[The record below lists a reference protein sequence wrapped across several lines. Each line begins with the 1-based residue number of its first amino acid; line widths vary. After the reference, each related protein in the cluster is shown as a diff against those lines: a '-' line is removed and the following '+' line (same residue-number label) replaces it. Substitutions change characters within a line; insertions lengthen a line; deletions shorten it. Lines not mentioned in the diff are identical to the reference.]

1 MVICL
6 LKGVFSSMEDHSSHE
21 QAPDCQSAAKNVAKK
36 NRKGAANLPLI
47 GLLCTFLA
55 VLKTDIW
62 LLIALPRMV
71 YLWFRKRKAEKAAR
85 EEAMRPDEDGV
96 KAQECELCGILTDT
110 LVPLVTENRG
120 KNRTLHVCGDCYQA
134 NISRKPKEK
143 ADFSDVG
150 NGEHLLRETAAGRDA
165 RIARLEE
172 KKNSGTPLQ
181 ENLFLEDIEDEKTV
195 RRIVS
200 FWTDY
205 DFGTDYPEIDAVLAR
220 LKHQEFVGKLTS
232 ADVLRLKEDLKAL
245 FRGEDLFT
253 VPEETVPE
261 VTEPEKPV
269 IPESSVQEDTL
280 PQETEER
287 PELPDN
293 LLYCR
298 RCRRLYAGGKCLDC
312 GKTDGRVPEPDDSCF
327 LIDLRELQS
336 NMLEDALRQKNIP
349 FMKDQVS
356 GIGDVFREE
365 PPMRGIFRFYVLYR
379 HFADALAVLDSLP
392 VSSPEEE

>member
-1 MVICL
+1 MSDQ
-6 LKGVFSSMEDHSSHE
+6 FNRE
-21 QAPDCQSAAKNVAKK
+21 QESDYPSAAKDFVKK
-36 NRKGAANLPLI
+36 NWKSSAVYLLLLGILCSFLSLLGIAVWLI
-47 GLLCTFLA
+47 IA
-55 VLKTDIW
+55 VARMLYIW
-62 LLIALPRMV
+62 LRN
-71 YLWFRKRKAEKAAR
+71 RKAEKAAR
-85 EEAMRPDEDGV
+85 EEMLQNEDGV
-96 KAQECELCGILTDT
+96 NAQECELCGILTDT
-110 LVPLVTENRG
+110 PVPLVTESRG
-120 KNRTLHVCGDCYQA
+120 KTRTLHVCSDCFQA
-134 NISRKPKEK
+134 NSVRISKKQAVTPD
-143 ADFSDVG
+143 AG

-172 KKNSGTPLQ
+172 KRNSGAPLQ

-253 VPEETVPE
+253 VPEEA
-261 VTEPEKPV
+261 EPEGPV
-269 IPESSVQEDTL
+269 IPESSGQEEDTL
-280 PQETEER
+280 PQETEDR

-298 RCRRLYAGGKCLDC
+298 RCCRLYAGEKCLDC

-336 NMLEDALRQKNIP
+336 NMLEDVLRQKNIP

-365 PPMRGIFRFYVLYR
+365 PPMRGIFRFFVLYR